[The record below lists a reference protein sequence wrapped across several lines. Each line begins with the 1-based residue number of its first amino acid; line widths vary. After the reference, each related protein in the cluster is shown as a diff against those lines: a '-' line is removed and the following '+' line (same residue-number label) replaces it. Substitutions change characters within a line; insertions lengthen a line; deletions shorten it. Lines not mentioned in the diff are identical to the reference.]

1 MANPNAPFGFRVV
14 AHRSGHPSNKTNEYV
29 IASGYATGL
38 FLGDA
43 VTLDGSGQ
51 VNIAV
56 AGSAIVGIFQGC
68 RYTDSTGAVQYR
80 KNWPA
85 STVSADAVAIV
96 ADDPALVLEAQ
107 SVGSMTAADIGQ
119 FVNIDTSVAG
129 STVTGFSNMQASA
142 SGGAENQF
150 RIYGVYGVGVN
161 QKPVRDSS
169 GNQAYLATG
178 TNAQVLLTIANH
190 VMAGSAVGV
199 EV

>member
-1 MANPNAPFGFRVV
+1 M
-14 AHRSGHPSNKTNEYV
+14 
-29 IASGYATGL
+29 
-38 FLGDA
+38 
-43 VTLDGSGQ
+43 
-51 VNIAV
+51 
-56 AGSAIVGIFQGC
+56 
-68 RYTDSTGAVQYR
+68 
-80 KNWPA
+80 
-85 STVSADAVAIV
+85 
-96 ADDPALVLEAQ
+96 
-107 SVGSMTAADIGQ
+107 
-119 FVNIDTSVAG
+119 VNIDTSVAG

-142 SGGAENQF
+142 SGGSENQF